1 MSLLPL
7 FQWAAHAPIFAVM
20 RDSKWG
26 FAVVEM
32 VHLLALASL
41 GGTVLA
47 VDLGILGIG
56 LRRLPI
62 SRLAR
67 DLSRLFLGSL
77 ILTALSGVLLVA
89 AEAMKCY
96 YHPAFRLKM
105 LLFALAVAFYFMLH
119 RKLAGLG
126 EGETPPAWSKPG
138 AALSLALWLA
148 VGLAGRAIGFL

>member
-7 FQWAAHAPIFAVM
+7 FQWAAHAPALAAM

-26 FAVVEM
+26 FAIVEM
-32 VHLLALASL
+32 VHLLALAVL
-41 GGTVLA
+41 GGTVLV

-56 LRRLPI
+56 FRRQAP
-62 SRLAR
+62 SRVARELAPM
-67 DLSRLFLGSL
+67 FVGSL
-77 ILTALSGVLLVA
+77 IAMVLSGTLLVG

-105 LLFALAVAFYFMLH
+105 VLFAAAVHFHFTIH
-119 RKLAGLG
+119 RSAVG
-126 EGETPPAWSKPG
+126 TPTIWSKM
-138 AALSLALWLA
+138 AAVGSLTLWLA

>member
-7 FQWAAHAPIFAVM
+7 FQWAAHAPALAVM

-32 VHLLALASL
+32 VHLLALAAL
-41 GGTVLA
+41 GGTVLV

-56 LRRLPI
+56 FKRQSPSRVARELAPI
-62 SRLAR
+62 
-67 DLSRLFLGSL
+67 FTGSL
-77 ILTALSGVLLVA
+77 IVMVLSGTLLVG

-105 LLFALAVAFYFMLH
+105 VLFAAAVLFHFTIH
-119 RKLAGLG
+119 RSAVSNLSI
-126 EGETPPAWSKPG
+126 WSKV
-138 AALSLALWLA
+138 AAAGSLTLWLA

>member
-32 VHLLALASL
+32 VHLLALACL
-41 GGTVLA
+41 GGTVLV

-56 LRRLPI
+56 LRRLPA
-62 SRLAR
+62 SFVAR

-77 ILTALSGVLLVA
+77 ILTGISGTLLIT

-105 LLFALAVAFYFMLH
+105 LLFVLALALH
-119 RKLAGLG
+119 FALNRRLSGVPEDTAPTAGL
-126 EGETPPAWSKPG
+126 KLV
-138 AALSLALWLA
+138 AAVSLALWLS
-148 VGLAGRAIGFL
+148 VGLAGRAIGFF

>member
-7 FQWAAHAPIFAVM
+7 FQWASHTPALAVV

-32 VHLLALASL
+32 VHLLALAAL
-41 GGTVLA
+41 GGTVLV

-56 LRRLPI
+56 FRRRTPGRMERELAPI
-62 SRLAR
+62 FVA
-67 DLSRLFLGSL
+67 SL
-77 ILTALSGVLLVA
+77 IAMVLSGTLLVG

-105 LLFALAVAFYFMLH
+105 VLFAAAVLFHFTIYRTALGSPSIWSKIWAVA
-119 RKLAGLG
+119 
-126 EGETPPAWSKPG
+126 
-138 AALSLALWLA
+138 SLTLWLA

>member
-7 FQWAAHAPIFAVM
+7 FQWAAHAPALAAM

-26 FAVVEM
+26 FATVEM
-32 VHLLALASL
+32 VHLLALAAL
-41 GGTVLA
+41 GGTVLV

-56 LRRLPI
+56 FRRQAS
-62 SRLAR
+62 SRVARELAPM
-67 DLSRLFLGSL
+67 FAGSL
-77 ILTALSGVLLVA
+77 IAMVLSGTLLVG

-105 LLFALAVAFYFMLH
+105 VLFAAAVLFHFTIHRSAVGIPSIWSKAAAVA
-119 RKLAGLG
+119 
-126 EGETPPAWSKPG
+126 
-138 AALSLALWLA
+138 SLTLWLA

>member
-7 FQWAAHAPIFAVM
+7 FQWAAHSPALAMM

-32 VHLLALASL
+32 VHLLALAAL
-41 GGTVLA
+41 GGTVLV

-56 LRRLPI
+56 FRKQAPSRVARELAPI
-62 SRLAR
+62 
-67 DLSRLFLGSL
+67 FVGSL
-77 ILTALSGVLLVA
+77 IAMVLSGTLLVG

-105 LLFALAVAFYFMLH
+105 VLFAAAVLFHLTIH
-119 RKLAGLG
+119 RSAIGNFS
-126 EGETPPAWSKPG
+126 TWSKV
-138 AALSLALWLA
+138 AAVGSLTLWLA

>member
-1 MSLLPL
+1 
-7 FQWAAHAPIFAVM
+7 M

-32 VHLLALASL
+32 VHLLALAAL
-41 GGTVLA
+41 GGTVLV

-56 LRRLPI
+56 FRRQAPARVARELAPI
-62 SRLAR
+62 FA
-67 DLSRLFLGSL
+67 GSL
-77 ILTALSGVLLVA
+77 ILMVLSGTLLVS

-105 LLFALAVAFYFMLH
+105 VLFAAAVLFHFTIDRSAAGNLSIWSKVAAVA
-119 RKLAGLG
+119 
-126 EGETPPAWSKPG
+126 
-138 AALSLALWLA
+138 SLTLWLA

>member
-7 FQWAAHAPIFAVM
+7 FQWAAHAPVLAVL

-32 VHLLALASL
+32 VHLLALAAL
-41 GGTVLA
+41 GGTVLV
-47 VDLGILGIG
+47 VDLGILGVG
-56 LRRLPI
+56 FRRQAPGRVARELAPI
-62 SRLAR
+62 FAA
-67 DLSRLFLGSL
+67 SL
-77 ILTALSGVLLVA
+77 IAMVLSGTLLVG

-105 LLFALAVAFYFMLH
+105 VLFAAAVLFHFTIH
-119 RKLAGLG
+119 RSAVGNLSI
-126 EGETPPAWSKPG
+126 WSKM
-138 AALSLALWLA
+138 AAAGSLTLWLA

>member
-1 MSLLPL
+1 MSLLSL
-7 FQWAAHAPIFAVM
+7 FQWAAHAPALAVM

-32 VHLLALASL
+32 VHLLALAAL
-41 GGTVLA
+41 GGTVLV

-56 LRRLPI
+56 FRKQAPSRVARELAPI
-62 SRLAR
+62 
-67 DLSRLFLGSL
+67 FVGSL
-77 ILTALSGVLLVA
+77 IAMVLSGTLLVG

-105 LLFALAVAFYFMLH
+105 VLFAAAVLFHFTIH
-119 RKLAGLG
+119 RSAVGNFSR
-126 EGETPPAWSKPG
+126 WSKV
-138 AALSLALWLA
+138 AAVGSLTLWLA